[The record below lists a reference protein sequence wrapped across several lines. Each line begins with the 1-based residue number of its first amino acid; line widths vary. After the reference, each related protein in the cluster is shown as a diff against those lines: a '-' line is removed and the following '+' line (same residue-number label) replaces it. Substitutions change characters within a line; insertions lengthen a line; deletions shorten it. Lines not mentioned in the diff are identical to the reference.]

1 MKAESSFRP
10 IRTGSNRREGLR
22 QEREK
27 ARLRRGGGTLQLDA
41 LPTHL
46 NSPDAKF
53 NADGAV
59 VLLVKFVPQKA
70 IVEASL
76 ASTCFSS

>member
-1 MKAESSFRP
+1 
-10 IRTGSNRREGLR
+10 
-22 QEREK
+22 
-27 ARLRRGGGTLQLDA
+27 LQLDA
-41 LPTHL
+41 LSTHL

-59 VLLVKFVPQKA
+59 VLLVKFVPQNV

-76 ASTCFSS
+76 ASTCFLS

>member
-1 MKAESSFRP
+1 MSGQNAQD
-10 IRTGSNRREGLR
+10 REGLR
-22 QEREK
+22 HQREK

-41 LPTHL
+41 LSTHL

-53 NADGAV
+53 NADGGV
-59 VLLVKFVPQKA
+59 LLLLVKFVPQKA

-76 ASTCFSS
+76 ACTCYLS